1 MPAAFRR
8 IAVAALALTTLVGCR
23 AQQLQQDQDSIRV
36 SIMDMYTNQI
46 MDNLV
51 RAHNGYPFVQMQ
63 YKSIT
68 GTVGHD
74 GSIGASMADV
84 GSRLMNISLG
94 GGQPNQLTVTAN
106 PIIDNDAVY
115 LAYIDFVR
123 PEAGNFVC
131 TCEPPPCGAAHINV
145 SCDDMHYWV
154 PASRKHEFLR
164 LSLATSVM
172 SKGGGIKI
180 PQSYTT
186 TVNGLSDLQGTNDL
200 AVTKSAA
207 DKASAGRKFGVPY
220 ELKVRFEDF
229 IPASVGTLT
238 CRVNGKE
245 ENFALA
251 PIVVTSKPEEGAA
264 SEGQA
269 TNYLKISWKYGDKPE
284 HIKIAPAELAKAL
297 IGQTVK
303 VDIPKYRPGFGTTG
317 DVLGALQHEMHLFRL
332 NQQSQ

>member
-1 MPAAFRR
+1 MTL
-8 IAVAALALTTLVGCR
+8 AVLTLVTLGGCR
-23 AQQLQQDQDSIRV
+23 AQQLQHDQDSIRV
-36 SIMDMYTNQI
+36 AVMDMYTNQI

-74 GSIGASMADV
+74 GSIGASMADF

-94 GGQPNQLTVTAN
+94 GGQTNQLTVTAN
-106 PIIDNDAVY
+106 PVIDNDAVY
-115 LAYIDFVR
+115 LAYVDFVR
-123 PEAGNFVC
+123 PEAGNFVS
-131 TCEPPPCGAAHINV
+131 TCEPPPCGAAHISV
-145 SCDDMHYWV
+145 YCDDMHYWV
-154 PASRKHEFLR
+154 PAGKKHEFLR

-186 TVNGLSDLQGTNDL
+186 TVNGLSDLKGLNDL
-200 AVTKSAA
+200 TVTRAAA
-207 DKASAGRKFGVPY
+207 DVASVSKKFGVPY

-238 CRVNGKE
+238 CEVNGKE

-251 PIVVTSKPEEGAA
+251 PIVVTSEPEEGAT

-269 TNYLKISWKYGDKPE
+269 TNFLKISWKYGDRSD
-284 HIKIAPAELAKAL
+284 HIKVAPAELAKAL

-332 NQQSQ
+332 NQQSR